1 LHCIILDRIGTVPQ
15 IESIRID
22 SNAADEKVVPV
33 AALEIIVSRAALQH
47 IWKDASAACA
57 AANDTDSYA
66 KIKAAV
72 SERLKVLPEA
82 A

>member
-47 IWKDASAACA
+47 IIPFPTVQQIYTSL
-57 AANDTDSYA
+57 
-66 KIKAAV
+66 I
-72 SERLKVLPEA
+72 
-82 A
+82 